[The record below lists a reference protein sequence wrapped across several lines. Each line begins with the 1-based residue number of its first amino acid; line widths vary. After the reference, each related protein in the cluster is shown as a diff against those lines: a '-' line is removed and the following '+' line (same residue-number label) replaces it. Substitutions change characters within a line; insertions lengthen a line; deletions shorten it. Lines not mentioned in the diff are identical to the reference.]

1 MGSFSRITKPN
12 QQIIKMLE
20 NNAPDSSR
28 FNVTAVTPQDNF
40 VPESNQ
46 NNSLFK
52 RAETNPL
59 LEGVP
64 KAVIRQA
71 WFTMAHLVLEQGA
84 HILNI
89 TCGDGAYTYAM
100 AAMNPEYEFVGIDR
114 NQKKIEKAQKKYNL
128 PNLSFVCGD
137 VQESFLPP
145 NSLDAIVN
153 SFTLHE
159 FYSEEQC
166 SVKAV
171 TDILHRH
178 LELLKEDGY
187 IFIQGYSMPPED
199 EYVLI
204 EIPHDEH
211 AKKEKRPSDAEL
223 LVLYADKARPHKDS
237 NYCGFYLEELP
248 SRFPKTRLFRLPHKW
263 AYEFLLRKAKRKE
276 WDEELHKEYT
286 FFSQQEY
293 RDVLRR
299 FGTRVLYTT
308 PHWDEQI
315 VKNHFHKKIRLF
327 AEDGKPMGTPETSFI
342 VVGQKVGPRRSLKIE
357 ERKISHNPNT
367 TLHISAMRDRVEG
380 TIYDLASR
388 GMDIAEV
395 LPYRVTSSGDLNI
408 FVHEGLPRSLMNAVP
423 RNSPNIDGKRWSGH
437 TTEAMSFPME
447 IMENLKQ
454 EHFPSV
460 LKFTRDYFGLKPV
473 IGELFEEG
481 PGFYPAPDFIDEHI
495 QTYYLSVEK
504 PDKKVTLK
512 ELFGGAEGYSTKG
525 DIREIN
531 AQQVLD
537 AMSIGFY
544 PTSRLELQIIALYEK
559 LGIAYTSWSESPLSI
574 KSEKIE
580 KTTKIQ
586 DIIAKLADQDTR
598 FEKTMGR
605 AGNLKTLQSV
615 FVDEGQN
622 KGGISGLASREVDF
636 VMNENE
642 TLNTA
647 VVLPLSKKI
656 NGEVMAGI
664 VEQYLPVPQ
673 RYKGNGYSVSCPSFP
688 LPKDIENI
696 EMAKKYV
703 AEKFEVPIE
712 NVSRMGESFFSH
724 IGVTPQRIF
733 PFAVT
738 AKGPSGWRKEGRTHG
753 VTTHTPLYR
762 LYRLLY
768 LDNHYS
774 FMKVVAMAYQAS
786 LGQDS
791 TLSPESSFSQKHE
804 DNKSDFIRLTG
815 DSVIP
820 ISSSSSSNEHK
831 FDK

>member
-1 MGSFSRITKPN
+1 
-12 QQIIKMLE
+12 MLE
-20 NNAPDSSR
+20 FKAPDPSR
-28 FNVTAVTPQDNF
+28 FNQNALTPQDDSM
-40 VPESNQ
+40 PEAGLGNTLSR
-46 NNSLFK
+46 

-59 LEGVP
+59 LKDIP

-71 WFTMAHLVLEQGA
+71 WFTMAHLVLEKGA

-89 TCGDGAYTYAM
+89 TCGDGIYTYAM

-114 NQKKIEKAQKKYNL
+114 NAKKIEKAQKKYNL

-145 NSLDAIVN
+145 NSLDAIIN

-187 IFIQGYSMPPED
+187 IFIQGYAMPPED
-199 EYVLI
+199 DYVLL
-204 EIPHDEH
+204 EIPNDEM
-211 AKKEKRPSDAEL
+211 AKKEKRLSDAEL
-223 LVLYADKARPHKDS
+223 LILYADKARPHKDS
-237 NYCGFYLEELP
+237 SYWGFYLEELP
-248 SRFPKTRLFRLPHKW
+248 ARFPKTRLFRLPHKW
-263 AYEFLLRKAKRKE
+263 AYEFLLRKAKHKQ

-286 FFSQQEY
+286 FFSQHEY

-315 VKNHFHKKIRLF
+315 VQNHFHKKLKLF
-327 AEDGKPMGTPETSFI
+327 SEDGKPLGTPETSFI
-342 VVGQKVGPRRSLKIE
+342 VVGQKVGPRSSLKIE
-357 ERKISHNPNT
+357 ERKISQNPNT
-367 TLHISAMRDRVEG
+367 TLHISAMRDRVGG

-388 GMDIAEV
+388 GMDVAEV
-395 LPYRVTSSGDLNI
+395 LPYRVTSTGELNI

-437 TTEAMSFPME
+437 TTEAMSFPMD
-447 IMENLKQ
+447 IMDGLKK

-460 LKFTRDYFGLKPV
+460 LKLARDYFGLKPV
-473 IGELFEEG
+473 MGEFFEEG

-504 PDKKVTLK
+504 PDKKVALK
-512 ELFGGAEGYSTKG
+512 RLFGDAEGYSTKG
-525 DIREIN
+525 NIREIN

-544 PTSRLELQIIALYEK
+544 PTSRLELQILALYEK
-559 LGIAYTSWSESPLSI
+559 LGIPYTSWSESPLAI
-574 KSEKIE
+574 KTETIE
-580 KTTKIQ
+580 KPTKIQ
-586 DIIAKLADQDTR
+586 DIVAKLADEDLR

-605 AGNLKTLQSV
+605 AGTLKTLQSV
-615 FVDEGQN
+615 FVDEGQS

-647 VVLPLSKKI
+647 VVLPLSRTV

-673 RYKGNGYSVSCPSFP
+673 RYKGNGYSISCPSFP
-688 LPKDIENI
+688 LPKEVDNF
-696 EMAKKYV
+696 EMARKFV

-712 NVSRMGESFFSH
+712 CVSRMGESYFSH
-724 IGVTPQRIF
+724 VGVTPQRIF

-738 AKGPSGWRKEGRTHG
+738 TPGASGWKKVGRTHG
-753 VTTHTPLYR
+753 VTTNTPLYN
-762 LYRLLY
+762 LHKLLY
-768 LDNHYS
+768 LDNDYS
-774 FMKVVAMAYQAS
+774 FMKVVAMAYQS
-786 LGQDS
+786 LLGQDS
-791 TLSPESSFSQKHE
+791 MLSPDSSFSQKHE

-815 DSVIP
+815 DSVVAMP
-820 ISSSSSSNEHK
+820 SSSSASNDHTL
-831 FDK
+831 DK